1 VDDNGVSEII
11 GTLLLLMITVAL
23 FSVVFVWAARLP
35 TPERVPYV
43 DLTPFLDDG
52 GDGWGNGNERV
63 IIEHR
68 GGEPIFANQTRVL
81 IRIDDREIV
90 AEGENLHFNDGYM
103 YMGDTWKSETGR
115 ITSNSTI
122 YASVYYVGHST
133 MSAIMPEQRL
143 VPRIRSPARA
153 DLTLYEDEISYV
165 PPVVRGQSVM
175 INAVVRN
182 VGRGDSGPFSIAL
195 YDGSPD
201 EGRIIST
208 VEVPNIKGQS
218 STRGPII
225 YPNIPFD
232 PVVESRNVTIVL
244 DYLNSVQESN
254 ERNNVFT
261 LTISAKGS
269 ASISLIENFEYGAPG
284 WEHGGSQDEWELGGP
299 VQWNGPQ
306 WYLYPDS
313 VHWGSNCWGTDLDN
327 TYNNNGDFWLMS
339 PEVDLTN
346 AIDAKIEF
354 YHWYYF
360 ETEWDFGTLEIT
372 TDGGETW
379 STLRSYTG
387 SQAQWIP
394 EEIDLSEHLGNLI
407 QVRFHVKTD
416 SYGTAAGWY
425 IDDLSILGNR
435 KA

>member
-1 VDDNGVSEII
+1 VSEII

-23 FSVVFVWAARLP
+23 FSVVFVWATRLP

-52 GDGWGNGNERV
+52 GDGWGNGNEKIV
-63 IIEHR
+63 IEHR
-68 GGEPIFANQTRVL
+68 GGEPIFANQTRVI
-81 IRIDDREIV
+81 IRIDDRELV
-90 AEGENLHFNDGYM
+90 AERENLNFNDDYM
-103 YMGDTWKSETGR
+103 YMGDTWVSSTQR
-115 ITSNSTI
+115 ITNNSTV
-122 YASVYYVGHST
+122 YASVYYVGQST
-133 MSAIMPEQRL
+133 MDAIMPEQRL
-143 VPRIRSPARA
+143 IPRLRSLARA
-153 DLTLYEDEISYV
+153 DLTLYKDEVSYN
-165 PPVVRGQSVM
+165 PPVVKGQNVM
-175 INAVVRN
+175 INTVVRN
-182 VGRGDSGPFSIAL
+182 IARGDSGPFSIAL
-195 YDGSPD
+195 YDGNID

-232 PVVESRNVTIVL
+232 PVIESRNVTIVL

-261 LTISAKGS
+261 ITISARGS
-269 ASISLIENFEYGAPG
+269 AAISLIENFEYGAPG
-284 WEHGGSQDEWELGGP
+284 WEHGGKQDEWELGGP

-306 WYLYPDS
+306 WYMYPDS
-313 VHWGSNCWGTDLDN
+313 AHWGSNCWGTDLDN
-327 TYNNNGDFWLMS
+327 TYNNNADFWLLS
-339 PEVDLTN
+339 PEVNLAN
-346 AIDAKIEF
+346 ATEAKIEF

-372 TDGGETW
+372 TDGGKTW
-379 STLRSYTG
+379 STLREYTG
-387 SQAQWIP
+387 SQTQWIY
-394 EEIDLSEHLGNLI
+394 EEIDLSEYLGNLI

-416 SYGTAAGWY
+416 SYGTSAGWY
-425 IDDLSILGNR
+425 IDDLSIIGNR